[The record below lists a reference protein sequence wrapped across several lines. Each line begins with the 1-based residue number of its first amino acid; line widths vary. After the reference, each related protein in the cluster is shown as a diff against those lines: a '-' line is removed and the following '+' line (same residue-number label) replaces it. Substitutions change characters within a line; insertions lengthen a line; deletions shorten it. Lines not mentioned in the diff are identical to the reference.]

1 MLKTFTRLM
10 TSLLIIMTGIASA
23 HDGIAHHLETHNEL
37 AHFVAH
43 TLMVLP
49 VVLAAWL
56 VVWGV
61 KRFIAKRSVL
71 RKRG

>member
-1 MLKTFTRLM
+1 MLKTFTGFM
-10 TSLLIIMTGIASA
+10 TSFLILMSGIASA
-23 HDGIAHHLETHNEL
+23 HDGIAHHAETHNDM
-37 AHFVAH
+37 AHFAAH
-43 TLMVLP
+43 TLMALP